1 MDQTA
6 VRVAAVRDCG
16 PDAVAIEFETPAG
29 FDARPGQ
36 FVKLTATVEG
46 EDVSRFY
53 TISSPDV
60 EGTFE
65 TTVGYDPDEGGPFS
79 EYLLAIEAGDE
90 VTLAGPFGN
99 DYYEDEPR
107 VVVLA
112 GGPGIGP
119 AVGIAERAIADGGA
133 AAVVYLDEQ
142 PLHEDRLATL
152 ANAGAD
158 VFVLND
164 EAAVTDAV
172 ADVLTGAEGEQVF
185 VYGFAD
191 FLETAKTAIEAAG
204 GAYGVAKAENFG

>member
-1 MDQTA
+1 MEETA

-16 PDAVAIEFETPAG
+16 PDAVAIEFDTPDG

-65 TTVGYDPDEGGPFS
+65 TTVGYDPDEGGAFS

-119 AVGIAERAIADGGA
+119 AVGIAERALADGGE
-133 AAVVYLDEQ
+133 AAVVYLDEA
-142 PLHEDRLATL
+142 PLHEDRLAAL
-152 ANAGAD
+152 SAGGAD
-158 VFVLND
+158 VFVLAD
-164 EAAVTDAV
+164 EGGVADAV
-172 ADVLTGAEGEQVF
+172 ADSLTGGEGEQVF

-191 FLETAKTAIEAAG
+191 FLDVASDAIEAAG
-204 GAYGVAKAENFG
+204 GDPEESKTENFG